1 MLEKAAVRGAFGKRD
16 TNVSCYGQPLP
27 KSVMARAGCGFKAC
41 GRCRGLA
48 RGHLAPCT
56 LLGKE
61 QYFTM
66 AEKVKIILDKNGY
79 YGKKGMGK
87 FIKRKLDKEI

>member
-1 MLEKAAVRGAFGKRD
+1 
-16 TNVSCYGQPLP
+16 
-27 KSVMARAGCGFKAC
+27 MAKAGCGFKAC
-41 GRCRGLA
+41 GRCRGLS

-66 AEKVKIILDKNGY
+66 AEKVKIILDKNADILRLPAIALRGLVVFP
-79 YGKKGMGK
+79 GNVIHFEVGRKKSIAAVEWAISNNNG
-87 FIKRKLDKEI
+87 RPHV